1 MKNIPRIFMGDNIK
15 TGNIIPI
22 GRDTAHYLTHV
33 MRTRDCLAFGG
44 GFEFNAHISDD
55 EKSMII
61 GNKTE
66 HTDPSNDITLYF
78 APIKRVDDLINMATQ
93 MGVYRFVP
101 VITERVVAHH
111 VNWDRMR
118 KIATEAA
125 EQSNR
130 NSVPEIA
137 EPVPFSKIDLKNICF
152 ADERFAYDDKSQE
165 KIPSNIKSILVGPE
179 GGFSDS
185 EFSAL
190 DAAGAIPISLGRTIL
205 RAEVAAIIA
214 IEKIKK

>member
-1 MKNIPRIFMGDNIK
+1 MKNIPRIFMGNDIK
-15 TGNIIPI
+15 SGNIIPV

-33 MRTRDCLAFGG
+33 MRTHDCLVFGG
-44 GFEFNAHISDD
+44 GAEFNAHISDD

-61 GNKTE
+61 GDKTE
-66 HTDPSNDITLYF
+66 HIDPSNDITLYF

-93 MGVYRFVP
+93 MGVARLCP

-111 VNWDRMR
+111 VNWERMR

-130 NSVPEIA
+130 NSVPEIT
-137 EPVPFSKIDLKNICF
+137 EPIPFSKIDLKNICF
-152 ADERFAYDDKSQE
+152 ADERFAYDNKPQE
-165 KIPSNIKSILVGPE
+165 KIPNNIKSVLVGPE

-185 EFSAL
+185 EFAAL
-190 DAAGAIPISLGRTIL
+190 DAAGAIPVSLGRTIL
-205 RAEVAAIIA
+205 RAEVATIIA